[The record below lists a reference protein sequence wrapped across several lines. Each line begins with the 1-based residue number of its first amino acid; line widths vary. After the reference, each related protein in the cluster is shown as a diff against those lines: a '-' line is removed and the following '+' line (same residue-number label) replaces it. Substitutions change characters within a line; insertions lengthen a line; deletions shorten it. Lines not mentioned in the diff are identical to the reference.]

1 MRACIPYGQQEKD
14 EPVILKDVEG
24 KRINV
29 IGVMNVRNEL
39 YYEQHEKNM
48 ALPPT
53 VWKVYNSN
61 TTVGGGVCG

>member
-1 MRACIPYGQQEKD
+1 MRVCIPYGWQEKD

-39 YYEQHEKNM
+39 YYEQHEKNI
-48 ALPPT
+48 
-53 VWKVYNSN
+53 NSEMIISLVLLN
-61 TTVGGGVCG
+61 KE